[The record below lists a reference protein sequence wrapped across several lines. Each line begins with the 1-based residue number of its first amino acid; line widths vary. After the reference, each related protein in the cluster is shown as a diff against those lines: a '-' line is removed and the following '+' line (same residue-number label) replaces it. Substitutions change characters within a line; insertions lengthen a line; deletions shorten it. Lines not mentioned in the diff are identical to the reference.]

1 MKKRLSFLLLVLFV
15 FPFCFVFS
23 SCKKSVKVATKYEII
38 AEYAPENATLA
49 GTAKITFENCGDG
62 EISTLKFQLYPNAYR
77 KDALYKAVSK
87 TYENAAYYAGES
99 YGEMV
104 ISSVS
109 GAKSWEVLGED
120 ENILYVH
127 LERSLFPED
136 KIVLDVG
143 FLVKL
148 AKVAHRTGITPNTVN
163 LGNCFPTLC
172 GIKNGGFYECAYY
185 DVGDP
190 FFTECADFKFTLTLP
205 KDLTPVATGQIVSE
219 RALESKTQYVFSA
232 TAVRDF
238 AIVLSKKYALSQ
250 TNVDGTEISYYYY
263 KDENPQ
269 TTLDTAAMAFSYYEK
284 AFGDYPYSHFTLA
297 QTGLCVDSVE
307 YPCLSLL
314 SDTLTAEEKPLVI
327 ARETARQWWY
337 GVVGNDALEHAWQ
350 GDGLAAYSAICFMEN
365 YEKYGFSR
373 EQLVMQAHKDYR
385 SYYDVYGSVLGRTDT
400 SMTRHLRAYK
410 GEYEYECLTQ
420 KKAVVMFDMLRKSVG
435 DKKFF
440 AGLKKYYKNYS
451 FTMALPES
459 LIGSFEKVGLDV
471 HGFFDSFL
479 NGKAIL

>member
-1 MKKRLSFLLLVLFV
+1 MIIISLIFPLIFTLSA
-15 FPFCFVFS
+15 
-23 SCKKSVKVATKYEII
+23 CKKSVKVATKYEII
-38 AEYAPENATLA
+38 AEYAPETATLA

-77 KDALYKAVSK
+77 KDALLKPVSK
-87 TYENAAYYAGES
+87 TYQDVAYYAGES

-104 ISSVS
+104 ISSVN

-120 ENILYVH
+120 ENVLQVH
-127 LERSLFPED
+127 LIESLFPED

-148 AKVAHRTGITPNTVN
+148 AKVEHRTGVAKNTVN
-163 LGNCFPTLC
+163 LGHCFPMLC

-190 FFTECADFKFTLTLP
+190 FFSECADFKMTLTLP
-205 KDLTPVATGQIVSE
+205 KEYTPVSTGQIVSE
-219 RALESKTQYVFSA
+219 RALERKTQYVLSA

-238 AIVLSKKYALSQ
+238 AVVLSTRFKKTE

-263 KDENPQ
+263 QDEHP
-269 TTLDTAAMAFSYYEK
+269 TETLSTATQAFAYYEK
-284 AFGDYPYSHFTLA
+284 TFGDYPYPQFTLA
-297 QTGLCVDSVE
+297 QTGLCVDAVE

-314 SDTLTAEEKPLVI
+314 SDRLETDKKPLVI

-337 GVVGNDALEHAWQ
+337 AVVGNNQLEHAWQ
-350 GDGLAAYSAICFMEN
+350 GDGLAEYSAVCFMEE

-373 EQLVMQAHKDYR
+373 EQLVTDAHKEYR

-400 SMTRHLRAYK
+400 SMTRHLKNYK
-410 GEYEYECLTQ
+410 GEYEYECLT
-420 KKAVVMFDMLRKSVG
+420 KKKGLVMFDMLRKSVG

-440 AGLKKYYKNYS
+440 AGLKKYYKNAQ
-451 FTMALPES
+451 FTVATPET
-459 LIGSFEKVGLDV
+459 LIGAFEKTGLDV
-471 HGFFDSFL
+471 RGFFDSFL